1 MNHHSIW
8 LFKLQRFICKIKQS
22 IRQSFRVMIFVLH
35 IFKDCCFCC
44 EPGSLVL
51 GFLSLSSF
59 FDFEFGSFSL
69 VLDKVKLFFN
79 SSCFSNS
86 SILRCSS
93 KASCFALISAEVIF
107 ARISAAWEDLAVVEV
122 LVRLNLTE
130 LNPLE
135 LSSAL
140 SSRCALASNL
150 ASWTLSSCSSY
161 QSNAVSCSFS
171 GLERRVH
178 H

>member
-1 MNHHSIW
+1 M
-8 LFKLQRFICKIKQS
+8 FKLQRFICKVKQS
-22 IRQSFRVMIFVLH
+22 IRQSFRVMIFILGL
-35 IFKDCCFCC
+35 FKDCFFGCDPC
-44 EPGSLVL
+44 SLVL
-51 GFLSLSSF
+51 SFWSLSSALNLSVSALSWKSSGF
-59 FDFEFGSFSL
+59 L
-69 VLDKVKLFFN
+69 LT

-122 LVRLNLTE
+122 LLKLYLTE

-140 SSRCALASNL
+140 SSRCALAINL
-150 ASWTLSSCSSY
+150 AS
-161 QSNAVSCSFS
+161 
-171 GLERRVH
+171 
-178 H
+178 